1 MTALMRKMDGI
12 DHRLRKYRLTF
23 DPWGLLL
30 FLLVMLPNLIWFA
43 VPAPNDILR
52 RESVTPA
59 LDGIASV
66 CQVLLA
72 AALCVI
78 VNRERERLRPS
89 PLIGACIACGLL
101 YYLGWGLYYLGIVHP
116 AVILL
121 LTVPP
126 CLCFLFFA
134 LDRKNYMAVIPIVV
148 FTVCH
153 LIYSIANFM
162 L

>member
-1 MTALMRKMDGI
+1 M
-12 DHRLRKYRLTF
+12 RKYRLAL

-30 FLLVMLPNLIWFA
+30 FLLIMLPNFIWFA

-52 RESVTPA
+52 RESVTPV

-78 VNRERERLRPS
+78 VNRERGRLRLT
-89 PLIGACIACGLL
+89 PLIFASLCCG
-101 YYLGWGLYYLGIVHP
+101 GLYAAGWMFYYAGLAGPPVIV
-116 AVILL
+116 L
-121 LTVPP
+121 LTLPP

-134 LDRKNYMAVIPIVV
+134 LDRKNYAAVIPIVV
-148 FTVCH
+148 FTACH
-153 LIYSIANFM
+153 SIYSIVNFM